1 MSNKVRKVAN
11 LLIQQIRIKWN
22 NVEILVRGDSAYSRE
37 DIMEWCESQ
46 IKVDYTFGLPQNSR
60 LVKMT
65 AATQSK
71 AKQEFE
77 QKLSTVV
84 SK

>member
-1 MSNKVRKVAN
+1 MRKVAN

-46 IKVDYTFGLPQNSR
+46 IKVDYVFGLPQNSR
-60 LVKMT
+60 LIKMT
-65 AATQSK
+65 T
-71 AKQEFE
+71 
-77 QKLSTVV
+77 LTLI
-84 SK
+84 